1 MNSKDLITLT
11 AISIGVCAFRH
22 NGYMVVLLTLIMLLL
37 CLKINRKYVLLSL
50 IILSVVHFSFNKIL
64 DYYQIAGTSVR
75 EVLSIPIQQTSA
87 LIVNKEY
94 VISDEDKLVIDKI
107 IDYSAVKDNYN
118 PELSDPIKN
127 TYKKEATNE
136 DLIAYLKVWFK
147 YLLKEPKIYIDA
159 TINNVYGYFYPEA
172 QKWYFYYR
180 KYVVL
185 NLSGLDYHYIKVLEP
200 LRVVL
205 YSYGMAYQ
213 YIPVVSLTT
222 SIGLTTWAYLYLTII
237 IFRNKKNKYVLMLI
251 PAFLTILMCVV
262 GPINTYY
269 RYVIPYSMSLPFI
282 LCIIYNEIKN
292 KINK

>member
-1 MNSKDLITLT
+1 MRTQTYIFLQKLRCPKCGRILAGGAT
-11 AISIGVCAFRH
+11 H
-22 NGYMVVLLTLIMLLL
+22 
-37 CLKINRKYVLLSL
+37 KIKY
-50 IILSVVHFSFNKIL
+50 
-64 DYYQIAGTSVR
+64 D
-75 EVLSIPIQQTSA
+75 
-87 LIVNKEY
+87 
-94 VISDEDKLVIDKI
+94 
-107 IDYSAVKDNYN
+107 
-118 PELSDPIKN
+118 
-127 TYKKEATNE
+127 
-136 DLIAYLKVWFK
+136 
-147 YLLKEPKIYIDA
+147 
-159 TINNVYGYFYPEA
+159 
-172 QKWYFYYR
+172 KWYFYYR